1 MISNTEMIKGL
12 GKEKK
17 KNTTTSKTLPG
28 YRNLNNS
35 VENDT
40 FRDLSSF
47 PGNITVLN
55 IAPSSSTLE
64 VEKL

>member
-1 MISNTEMIKGL
+1 MISNTEMIKRL
-12 GKEKK
+12 GKKK
-17 KNTTTSKTLPG
+17 KQKNTTNKTLPG

-35 VENDT
+35 LENDT

-55 IAPSSSTLE
+55 IAPSSFTLE